1 MNHLPNAHLAVVDER
16 KITEYLL
23 AATHPAGRTKAAF
36 LGKFGFQISS
46 WRVLSDALLVHA
58 SLSVVSSVVETEFG
72 RKYSVDGMLSA
83 PDGRKPFLRVIWF
96 ITRGDDIPR
105 LVTAYPIRGGEE

>member
-1 MNHLPNAHLAVVDER
+1 MSRLPNAHLAVIDER

-23 AATHPAGRTKAAF
+23 AATHPAGRAKAIF
-36 LGKFGFQISS
+36 FGRFGFRISS
-46 WRVLSDALLVHA
+46 WRVLGDALRDHA
-58 SLSVVSSVVETEFG
+58 SLAVVSSVVETEFG
-72 RKYSVDGMLSA
+72 RKYSVDGVLSA